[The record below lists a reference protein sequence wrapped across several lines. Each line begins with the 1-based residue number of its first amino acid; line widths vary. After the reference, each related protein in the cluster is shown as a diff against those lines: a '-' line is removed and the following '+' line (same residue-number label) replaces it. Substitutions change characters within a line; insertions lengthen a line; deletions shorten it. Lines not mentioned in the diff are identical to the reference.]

1 MSITGR
7 KANAFQSVENKL
19 STSYSIFQGKIALQ
33 SNSYVAKVFVA
44 KSSIVKRLRREE
56 PRTTKNKVKSLFPI
70 TAHMNIPHWVNSL

>member
-33 SNSYVAKVFVA
+33 SIPCTSKLSEAQVLAAKISQA
-44 KSSIVKRLRREE
+44 KKPLEKISHIQS
-56 PRTTKNKVKSLFPI
+56 N
-70 TAHMNIPHWVNSL
+70 NIHSPHFSQ